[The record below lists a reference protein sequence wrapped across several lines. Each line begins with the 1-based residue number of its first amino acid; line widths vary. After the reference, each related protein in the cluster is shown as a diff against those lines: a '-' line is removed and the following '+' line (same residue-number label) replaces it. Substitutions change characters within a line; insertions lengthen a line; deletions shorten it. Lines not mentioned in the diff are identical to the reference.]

1 MFSSWVSDCAVLE
14 YLDPSAE
21 ASREALLDEAPK
33 EEERDVAARV
43 PEEEVQRRVQEARD
57 AARLEVEQRLR
68 MELDRERKEV
78 DLKLTKTL
86 HQFAQER
93 ASYFN
98 RVEAEVVQLALAI
111 ARKVLQREAALD
123 PTLLAAL
130 VRVALE
136 RMQNGRPTRVV
147 IPPEEFDRWRA
158 LGHNEAGAPHWE
170 AVADD
175 TLKPGDCV
183 VETELGH
190 ANFGFEAQL
199 MGIEESFTALMAHKP
214 DRT

>member
-1 MFSSWVSDCAVLE
+1 MFSSSFSDCAVLE
-14 YLDPSAE
+14 YLDPCAE
-21 ASREALLDEAPK
+21 ASRLALLDESPM
-33 EEERDVAARV
+33 ENEGEVVAGV

-57 AARLEVEQRLR
+57 AAMLEAEQRLR
-68 MELDRERKEV
+68 MELDRERKESE
-78 DLKLTKTL
+78 LKLTKNL
-86 HQFAQER
+86 HQFEQER

-136 RMQNGRPTRVV
+136 RMQNGRSIRVL
-147 IPPEEFDRWRA
+147 IPPEEVDRWRA

-170 AVADD
+170 AVADHA
-175 TLKPGDCV
+175 LKLGDCV
-183 VETELGH
+183 VETELGR

-199 MGIEESFTALMAHKP
+199 LEIEESFAALMAHKP